1 MWVLQ
6 KKKTAI
12 LAKGSKYYSQQNE
25 DTGGGICVEE
35 VPIIKIRNKET
46 QTDEPRDIILQK
58 LEEFKKYIYIQILK
72 EVNLL
77 RSGKF
82 QKE

>member
-1 MWVLQ
+1 M
-6 KKKTAI
+6 
-12 LAKGSKYYSQQNE
+12 
-25 DTGGGICVEE
+25 EE

-77 RSGKF
+77 KSGKF